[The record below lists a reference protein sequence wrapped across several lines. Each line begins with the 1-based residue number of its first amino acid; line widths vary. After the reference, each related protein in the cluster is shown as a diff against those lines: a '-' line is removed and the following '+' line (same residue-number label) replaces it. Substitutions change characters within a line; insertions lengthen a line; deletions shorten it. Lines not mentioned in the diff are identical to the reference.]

1 METIR
6 NIYLIILC
14 SLLFLASCSDDKNEP
29 EPPEPP
35 GKEYKEGVNTFPEN
49 FDASSEAEI
58 VFKAAQSSPLHG
70 YTGDVY
76 AHIGVVEGNSW
87 LFAPAWDENLA
98 KFKMT
103 KVEENVWSL
112 TLSPD
117 IRTWFGAPDGVSVH
131 QIGIV
136 FRSAD
141 GSKKGLGDVDSFI
154 TVEDN
159 TITPGEIIYESQP
172 VNTKDGINIIDDT
185 TVTLVLYEQD
195 KDGNHKDYAYVIGD
209 FNDWKIDN
217 KYQMKRDRATG
228 CWWLTLTGLDSSTEY
243 AFQYYI
249 GSKTDGAI
257 RLADPYT
264 EKVLD
269 PQDQYIPTSTYPGL
283 RPYPADKT
291 ADLVSTFIIRPDVY
305 SWKTTDFKI
314 TNKDNLIIYE
324 MLFRDFTESSDIQ
337 GAMAKLPYLKTLGVN
352 AIELMPVQE
361 FDGND
366 SWGYNPCFFF
376 AMDKAY
382 GTKQQYKEF
391 IDECHRL
398 GMAVI
403 LDVVYNH
410 ATGSNPFA
418 KLYWNAKTDK
428 TAANNPWFNVDAP
441 HPYSVFHDFNHESPL
456 VRKFVK
462 RNLEFLLD
470 EYNIDGF
477 RFDLTKG
484 FTQNS
489 SNDNTASNYDASR
502 IEILKDYNRAIKD
515 AKPDAIVILEHFAEL
530 REEKELAEHGMQL
543 WRNLNWAYCQTAM
556 GYPSESSFEPLYT
569 ATSSM
574 PFGSW
579 VGYMESHDEE
589 RAGFKQT
596 EWGDGEMK
604 TNLEKRMKQLQVNAA
619 FFFTVP
625 GPKMIWQFGER
636 GYDIALGGE
645 DTRLERKPPHWEYIE
660 NPNRKELYDTY
671 SKLID
676 LRLSNPE
683 LFTPSITF
691 NWQVKESN
699 WANGRFITSVSG
711 DKAMVVAG
719 NFTAG
724 EGSYSV
730 SFPTT
735 GQWYNA
741 MDGTSLQVTF
751 TTQEIKIPAHEFRLY
766 VNFEPK

>member
-1 METIR
+1 MKK
-6 NIYLIILC
+6 YLNFQWVSIFII
-14 SLLFLASCSDDKNEP
+14 FIFISCSDDNKEP
-29 EPPEPP
+29 TPPP
-35 GKEYKEGVNTFPEN
+35 GPVYVDGINTIPEK
-49 FDASSEAEI
+49 AEATSELEI
-58 VFKAAQSSPLHG
+58 VFKAASTSPLFGH
-70 YTGDVY
+70 TGDVY
-76 AHIGVVEGNSW
+76 AHIGYVEGSTW
-87 LFAPAWDENLA
+87 TGAPAWDENLA
-98 KFKMT
+98 KYKMA
-103 KVEENVWSL
+103 KIEENVWSL

-117 IRTWFGAPDGVSVH
+117 IRTWFGVPAGTPVNKIGV
-131 QIGIV
+131 V

-141 GSKKGLGDVDSFI
+141 GKTQEADMFI
-154 TVEDN
+154 PVEDN
-159 TITPGEIIYESQP
+159 TFSPGETVYESQP
-172 VNTKDGINIIDDT
+172 NNTIHGINIVDDT

-195 KDGNHKDYAYVIGD
+195 KNGEHKDYVYVIGD
-209 FNDWKIDN
+209 FNEWKIDN

-228 CWWLTLTGLDSSTEY
+228 CWWLTLTGLDSGTDY
-243 AFQYYI
+243 AFQYYV
-249 GSKTDGAI
+249 GSKADGAI
-257 RLADPYT
+257 RVADPYT

-269 PQDQYIPTSTYPGL
+269 PQDEHIPASTYPGL
-283 RPYPADKT
+283 RAYPADKT
-291 ADLVSTFIIRPDVY
+291 SDIVSTFVIKPDEY
-305 SWKTTDFKI
+305 SWKVKEFEIADRG
-314 TNKDNLIIYE
+314 NLVIYE
-324 MLFRDFTESSDIQ
+324 MLFRDFTESGDIQ
-337 GAMAKLPYLKTLGVN
+337 GAMAKLPYLKSLGVN

-382 GTKQQYKEF
+382 GTKESYKRF
-391 IDECHRL
+391 IDECHSQ
-398 GMAVI
+398 GIAVI

-418 KLYWNAKTDK
+418 KLYWNSQSNK

-441 HPYSVFHDFNHESPL
+441 HPYSVFHDFNHESEL
-456 VRKFVK
+456 VRTFVK
-462 RNLEFLLD
+462 RNLKFLLR

-484 FTQNS
+484 FTQKS
-489 SNDNTASNYDASR
+489 SNENTASNYDASR
-502 IEILKDYNRAIKD
+502 IEILKDYNQAIID
-515 AKPDAIVILEHFAEL
+515 TKPDAIVILEHFAEL
-530 REEKELAEHGMQL
+530 REEKVLAEDGMKL
-543 WRNLNWAYCQTAM
+543 WRNLNDAYCQSAM
-556 GYPSESSFEPLYT
+556 GYVERSSFESLYT
-569 ATSSM
+569 STSM

-596 EWGDGEMK
+596 EWGDGDLK
-604 TNLEKRMKQLQVNAA
+604 TNLTKRMKQLEVNAA

-625 GPKMIWQFGER
+625 GPKMVWQFGEL
-636 GYDIALGGE
+636 GYDISIDQNGRTGK
-645 DTRLERKPPHWEYIE
+645 KPVLWNYYEQNE
-660 NPNRKELYDTY
+660 RKELYNTY
-671 SKLID
+671 SKLIN
-676 LRLSNPE
+676 LRLDNPE

-691 NWQVKESN
+691 NWEVKNSN

-730 SFPTT
+730 TFPTT

-741 MDGTSLQVTF
+741 MDGTSLQVTS

-766 VNFEPK
+766 VNFKP